1 MNEPSRNFIVGLFSF
16 IGEFLGLMTKGITA
30 GWKSAK

>member
-1 MNEPSRNFIVGLFSF
+1 MNDTSRNLIVGLFSF
-16 IGEFLGLMTKGITA
+16 IGEFLGLVFKGLSG